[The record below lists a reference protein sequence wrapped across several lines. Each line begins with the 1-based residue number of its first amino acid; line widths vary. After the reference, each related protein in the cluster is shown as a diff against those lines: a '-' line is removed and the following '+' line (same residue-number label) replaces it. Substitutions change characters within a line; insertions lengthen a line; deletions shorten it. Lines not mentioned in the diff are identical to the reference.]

1 MMKKRIIAILTATSI
16 TFAPT
21 VSILANVETPELEE
35 KQYIIVTEDKEVYKE
50 ISKEVMEG
58 ITNEAS
64 MLEENQII
72 VAELTEKEAAALD
85 KEKDVFVEEDIILS
99 GSTVEDSI
107 EELTLEEAKKRKQ
120 EIKQKKREAL
130 EKLEEETEI
139 KNEEEPEYE
148 WNIQAV
154 NADDAAEEAAV
165 RKVKV
170 AVLDSGVDYV
180 TGINLAGYVN
190 FIEGEEE
197 LSPIFQDL
205 TGHGTGIAS
214 IISGNGETGIYGV
227 NPKIGRAHV

>member
-1 MMKKRIIAILTATSI
+1 MMKKRMIAILTATSI

-21 VSILANVETPELEE
+21 ASVLANVETPELEE

-50 ISKEVMEG
+50 ISEEVKEG

-64 MLEENQII
+64 VLEENQII
-72 VAELTEKEAAALD
+72 VAELTENEAAVLD

-99 GSTVEDSI
+99 GSTAEDSI
-107 EELTLEEAKKRKQ
+107 EETEEELTPEEAEKRKQ

-130 EKLEEETEI
+130 EKMEEEPEI
-139 KNEEEPEYE
+139 KSEEEPEYE

-197 LSPIFQDL
+197 LSPIFQD
-205 TGHGTGIAS
+205 
-214 IISGNGETGIYGV
+214 
-227 NPKIGRAHV
+227 